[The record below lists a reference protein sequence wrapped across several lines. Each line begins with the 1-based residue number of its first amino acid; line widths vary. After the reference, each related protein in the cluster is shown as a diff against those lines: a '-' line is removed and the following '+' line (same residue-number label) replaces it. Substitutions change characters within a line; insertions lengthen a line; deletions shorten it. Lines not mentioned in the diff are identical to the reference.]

1 VLDLAALHRVQ
12 PGIELDA
19 VPAGAAIYGVPL
31 PLDRVDGVA
40 ALATLDGVGA
50 VVEEEV
56 GRDRI
61 IATLAGELIRAGA
74 AYEVVR
80 VSPAEELVVALGCRR
95 VAVAS

>member
-1 VLDLAALHRVQ
+1 MLDLAALHRVQ

-19 VPAGAAIYGVPL
+19 VPAGAAIYDVPL

-50 VVEEEV
+50 VAEDEV

-61 IATLAGELIRAGA
+61 IATLAGELI
-74 AYEVVR
+74 
-80 VSPAEELVVALGCRR
+80 
-95 VAVAS
+95 